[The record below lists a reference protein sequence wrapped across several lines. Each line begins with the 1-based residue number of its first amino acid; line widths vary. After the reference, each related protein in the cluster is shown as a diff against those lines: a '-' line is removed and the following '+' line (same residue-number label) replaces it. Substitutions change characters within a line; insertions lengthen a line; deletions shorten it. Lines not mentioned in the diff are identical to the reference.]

1 MKTKIINS
9 VCNSL
14 SKVLSSF
21 FLSMQGIVPVMVVG
35 VNFWEGDCKLSL
47 GATSAVL
54 TLLWVNNVFHCN
66 YHTVVYKL
74 SK

>member
-54 TLLWVNNVFHCN
+54 TLL
-66 YHTVVYKL
+66 
-74 SK
+74 